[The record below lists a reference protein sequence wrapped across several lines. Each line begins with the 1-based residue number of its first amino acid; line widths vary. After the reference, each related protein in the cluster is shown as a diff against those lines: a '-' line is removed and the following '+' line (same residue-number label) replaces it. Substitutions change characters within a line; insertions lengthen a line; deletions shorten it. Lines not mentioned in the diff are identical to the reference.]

1 MFPDYIR
8 FSERYGPRARL
19 PKSGRRWRPPVSLLL
34 ALLIGGCTRAPDQDA
49 DLIVFN
55 ARVST
60 MDTARTM
67 VSAVAVAD
75 GRILRV
81 GGDEEALGLRGPH
94 TQVVDAGGRRLIPG
108 LNDSHLHAVRGGR
121 FYNLELRWDG
131 ATSLTRALDMVREQA
146 ERTPDGQW
154 VRVIGG
160 WSPHQFEEGRMPTT
174 EELNRVAPNTPVA
187 VLFLYS
193 QGFLNRAAIDALGID
208 GDTLPPVG
216 SRFERGADGRPTGV
230 LLAEPNP
237 TILYQT
243 IGALPPMSLEEQVNS
258 TRHFFRELNRFGLTS
273 AIDAGGGG
281 HVFPENYE
289 ATKTLAERGELPLR
303 ISFYLFPQRPG
314 REFEDFEE
322 WMSSNDVDQN
332 GARALPDGY
341 TLEGA
346 GEFLVWSAGDFEN
359 FLAPRPELAE
369 RENWS
374 QELERVTRLLV
385 QNRWP
390 FRIHATYG
398 ESISQILDVFERID
412 EELAFNGLR
421 WALDHAETISRSDI
435 ERVKA
440 LGGGIAVQ
448 DRMAFAG
455 EYFRDRY
462 GEAAAATTPPLRE
475 LIESGVPLGVGT
487 DGTRVSS
494 YNPWLSLYW
503 MVSGR
508 TVGGTLLYGP
518 ENTLTREEALRLYTV
533 GSAWFSGEE
542 GVKGMLSQG
551 RYADMSL
558 LSADYFEVAEEDIR
572 HIESVLTIVG
582 GEVVY
587 GAEEFATLAQPLPP
601 VSPEWSPVARF
612 GGYQQSQRGR

>member
-1 MFPDYIR
+1 
-8 FSERYGPRARL
+8 
-19 PKSGRRWRPPVSLLL
+19 LL

>member
-1 MFPDYIR
+1 
-8 FSERYGPRARL
+8 
-19 PKSGRRWRPPVSLLL
+19 LL

-131 ATSLTRALDMVREQA
+131 ATTLTRALDMVREQA

>member
-1 MFPDYIR
+1 
-8 FSERYGPRARL
+8 
-19 PKSGRRWRPPVSLLL
+19 LLL

-131 ATSLTRALDMVREQA
+131 ATTLTRALDMVREQA